1 MPYSTD
7 MNILAIETSC
17 DETALSIIKTSED
30 NKNFKVLSDI
40 VISQIEIHAEYGGV
54 FPALAKREHAKNL
67 GPLLRQALIE
77 AHLYTESI
85 TTLTNKDEVKII
97 LEREPELF
105 DGLTLLLETIE
116 QPDIDMIMVTHGPGL
131 APALWVGVNFARALS
146 LFWDIPIV
154 PVNHMEG
161 HITSILL
168 KKDYLHQEMALQLPT
183 DFNFPMISLLI
194 SGGHTQLV
202 LVKDWGEYE
211 IIGETTDDAVGE
223 AFDKVARMLDMK
235 YPGGPKISKAAA
247 AGQENELIQL
257 PRPMLH
263 SKDYR
268 FSFSGLKTAVR
279 YLIVDL
285 KKQELYSD
293 QIIAD
298 IAREFEHAVTDVLI
312 KKTSQAIE
320 EYAAQGLIIAG
331 GVSAND
337 FISAS
342 FRNLTE
348 KYGIEL
354 YLPEKRMCGDNS
366 LMIATA
372 GFIGMM
378 YKKNTT
384 ISQRELVALS
394 NLKL

>member
-30 NKNFKVLSDI
+30 NKNFKVLSDL

-97 LEREPELF
+97 LERESELF
-105 DGLTLLLETIE
+105 DGLTLLLENIE

>member
-30 NKNFKVLSDI
+30 NKNFKVLSDL

>member
-1 MPYSTD
+1 
-7 MNILAIETSC
+7 
-17 DETALSIIKTSED
+17 
-30 NKNFKVLSDI
+30 
-40 VISQIEIHAEYGGV
+40 
-54 FPALAKREHAKNL
+54 

>member
-77 AHLYTESI
+77 AHLYTKSI
-85 TTLTNKDEVKII
+85 TTLTKKDEVKII

>member
-105 DGLTLLLETIE
+105 DGLTLLLENIE